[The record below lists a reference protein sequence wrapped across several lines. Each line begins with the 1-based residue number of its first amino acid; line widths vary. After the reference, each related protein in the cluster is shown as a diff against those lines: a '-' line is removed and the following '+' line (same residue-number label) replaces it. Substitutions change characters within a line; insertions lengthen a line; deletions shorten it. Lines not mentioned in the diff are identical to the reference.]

1 MSTIKYEPNIVRKYC
16 WDKGYRIVFLPV
28 GTGYMPDLKMVLLM
42 PGGSEKINH
51 EVIIKQKKVNDF
63 ESKVNLKYERLY
75 EYLLRHG

>member
-1 MSTIKYEPNIVRKYC
+1 
-16 WDKGYRIVFLPV
+16 V